1 LVAGELAISLTLL
14 AGAGLLLRSF
24 GNLLTVDPGFDPSH
38 LLTFKLNLPEA
49 AYSDGNRTAAFTDEL
64 LAKIEAVPG
73 VRSAAVTFLQPLSGA
88 DFSSSFT
95 VKGAPPVSASD
106 EPSAQ
111 LRVASHKYFATMG
124 IPLLRGRSFEFSD
137 RRGSPPV
144 VILSRAAERKFF
156 PHGDAIGKELK
167 FGARMGYDKLQGEV
181 IGIVG
186 DVHDFGLDIEPPPD
200 AYLLADQAG
209 ISEMNVVVRA
219 AAEPASLASAVRE
232 QVLTV
237 DKNLPITGMKTMH
250 EVMAESLAA
259 RRFYMVLLAI
269 FALIAVS
276 LAAVGVYGVMAYWV
290 SRRTQEIGVR
300 LALGAEHKQV
310 LAMLLFQGS
319 RLVAIGIGIGL
330 VVTTAAS
337 RVLAGLLFG
346 VSATDPL
353 ILAGVAMSLAWVA
366 TIAGYLPARRI
377 LRVDPMVA
385 LRYE

>member
-1 LVAGELAISLTLL
+1 
-14 AGAGLLLRSF
+14 
-24 GNLLTVDPGFDPSH
+24 
-38 LLTFKLNLPEA
+38 
-49 AYSDGNRTAAFTDEL
+49 
-64 LAKIEAVPG
+64 
-73 VRSAAVTFLQPLSGA
+73 
-88 DFSSSFT
+88 
-95 VKGAPPVSASD
+95 
-106 EPSAQ
+106 
-111 LRVASHKYFATMG
+111 
-124 IPLLRGRSFEFSD
+124 
-137 RRGSPPV
+137 
-144 VILSRAAERKFF
+144 
-156 PHGDAIGKELK
+156 
-167 FGARMGYDKLQGEV
+167 
-181 IGIVG
+181 
-186 DVHDFGLDIEPPPD
+186 
-200 AYLLADQAG
+200 
-209 ISEMNVVVRA
+209 
-219 AAEPASLASAVRE
+219 
-232 QVLTV
+232 V